1 MSGDENFELGH
12 RNTCRTKEP
21 AERRRRVEKVA
32 ASIKAFG
39 FRVPIIV
46 DPDCVIIADHTRPLA
61 ALRLG
66 IKEVPVYVALLPLC
80 AHRAAPAVTLAPRQ
94 GLFP

>member
-1 MSGDENFELGH
+1 MSGDENLELGH

-21 AERRRRVEKVA
+21 AEGRRRVEKVA

-39 FRVPIIV
+39 FRSPIIV
-46 DPDCVIIADHTRPLA
+46 EPDRVIIADHTRLLA

-66 IKEVPVYVALLPLC
+66 MKEVPAYVALLRSARTGPHL
-80 AHRAAPAVTLAPRQ
+80 P
-94 GLFP
+94 